1 MLTSFA
7 SLGSESG
14 ATESRPITRARPV
27 PNATGVLLPCPG
39 WLPRAYL
46 VSPFH
51 QRPRP
56 QRGCANVTPGSSVM
70 DMKVVSR
77 SDTATGL
84 KVLPRRRVVE
94 RTFGW
99 LRECRCRVR
108 DDEPIIESSAGWIH
122 RPPLQIMLRRR
133 A

>member
-14 ATESRPITRARPV
+14 ATESRPITRARPF

-46 VSPFH
+46 VSPLH
-51 QRPRP
+51 QRPQP

-70 DMKVVSR
+70 DMEVVSR
-77 SDTATGL
+77 SHTTTEP

-99 LRECRCRVR
+99 LRQCRCPVR
-108 DDEPIIESSAGWIH
+108 DDERTIPSSAGWIH
-122 RPPLQIMLRRR
+122 RPPLRIMPRCR